1 MRVRFLIVLL
11 LLSISAMA
19 QQLPTGMVYG
29 KVIDEQGH
37 PIEMANV
44 VVPELLAGYTT
55 NSRGYY
61 ELTLLS
67 DTTWTIHFS
76 FVGYEQKQATVRL
89 KSGERRKLDMVLHST
104 ATVLPDAVISDR
116 ATDASSLTRLDAK
129 QATLLPT
136 MGGGIETLIKT
147 LPGVVSNNELSSQY
161 RVRGGNFDENLIYV
175 NGIEIYRPFLVGSGQ
190 QEGLSFVNSRLVNN
204 IEFSAG
210 GFAAEYGDKMSS
222 VLDVTY
228 KTPRE
233 FGASLS
239 LSLLGAEAHVEG
251 ATKNEKFS
259 YLVGARYKNTAL
271 ALGMMDTKGDY
282 RPNFTD
288 AQALFNYKFNAKW
301 DLSFL
306 GYYSKNRYMLIPQN
320 AQVNFGT
327 IDLPLQLNVYF
338 DGQEV
343 DDYATGLG
351 ALTLSFKP
359 NNNLDLKLIAT
370 AYSAYETERYDIQE
384 QYNFGVRN
392 TSFGS
397 ESFGEVIENHEVGT
411 LTKHARNAFYAQV
424 YNIDHK
430 GMYAMDNN
438 LLKWGI
444 RFQHQNI
451 DDVVNEWQIMDS
463 AGYILPHAPDVIGG
477 YPDVLPEIG
486 TDFMHR
492 SNNILSVNN
501 IDGFVQNSWTI
512 PYRDKG
518 EFVITGG
525 VRANYW
531 GYNKKVYVSPRAGI
545 AYKPSE
551 SKREVVYRLSGGVYN
566 QTPFYRE
573 IRNRDGT
580 LFKDAKAQQSY
591 QVVAGNDFK
600 FRAWERPFILTTEL
614 YFKYFTHVVPYDVDN
629 VRIRYYADQSAKA
642 YTTGIDI
649 KVNGEFVKGI
659 DSWASLSFM
668 RAREDIRGDYY
679 LLAAELDPQVSH
691 DYHRLNGGPAQG
703 ALRRPSKGKRLSFY
717 NHSDS
722 KVTDTIPLGWH
733 SRPSDQ
739 LVNFSLFFQDYIPFA
754 PTWRVNMTL
763 TFGTG
768 LPISDNN
775 SAFYSTSGRYK
786 PYRRVDIGFSKQL
799 ISEAS
804 SFSKKNPLR
813 YVRNMYLSVD
823 VFNLLNISNVIS
835 YNWVKYIDNNYYG
848 APNYLTPRYVNVKL
862 VMEF

>member
-1 MRVRFLIVLL
+1 MRAKFILIAFLLTSL
-11 LLSISAMA
+11 FASA
-19 QQLPTGMVYG
+19 QQLPTATVYG

-44 VVPELLAGYTT
+44 VVPELLVGYTT

-61 ELTLLS
+61 ELSLLS
-67 DTTWTIHFS
+67 DSTWTIHFS
-76 FVGYEQKQATVRL
+76 FIGYEQRHVSVRL
-89 KSGERRKLDMVLHST
+89 KQGEKRKLDVVLAST

-116 ATDASSLTRLDAK
+116 AVEASSLTRLNPK

-136 MGGGIETLIKT
+136 MGGGVETLIKT

-190 QEGLSFVNSRLVNN
+190 QEGLSFVNSQLVSN

-228 KTPRE
+228 KTPKE
-233 FGASLS
+233 AAGSLS

-271 ALGMMDTKGDY
+271 ALGMMNTKGDY

-288 AQALFNYKFNAKW
+288 AQALFNYKFNDKW

-306 GYYSKNRYMLIPQN
+306 GYYSKNRYIMIPQT
-320 AQVNFGT
+320 ARINFGNV
-327 IDLPLQLNVYF
+327 DVPLQVNVYF
-338 DGQEV
+338 EGQEI
-343 DDYATGLG
+343 DDYSTGLG
-351 ALTLSFKP
+351 AMTLSYKLSKDL
-359 NNNLDLKLIAT
+359 NLKWIAS
-370 AYSAYETERYDIQE
+370 AYSAYETETYDLQE
-384 QYNFGVRN
+384 QYFFGIRN
-392 TSFGS
+392 TSVGT
-397 ESFGEVIENHEVGT
+397 EQYGEVIDNHEVGT
-411 LTKHARNAFYAQV
+411 MTKHARNGFYAQV
-424 YNIDHK
+424 YNLDHK
-430 GMYAMDNN
+430 GLYAFHNS
-438 LLKWGI
+438 LLKWGL
-444 RFQHQNI
+444 RFQHQEI
-451 DDVVNEWQIMDS
+451 DDVVDEWQMMDS
-463 AGYILPHAPDVIGG
+463 AGYSLPHVPDMIGS
-477 YPDVLPEIG
+477 YPDVLPDIEM
-486 TDFMHR
+486 DFVHKAH
-492 SNNILSVNN
+492 NKLSVNN
-501 IDGFVQNSWTI
+501 FDGFVQNSWTLH
-512 PYRDKG
+512 YKDKG

-531 GYNKKVYVSPRAGI
+531 GYNNKVYVSPRAGV
-545 AYKPSE
+545 AYKPESE
-551 SKREVVYRLSGGVYN
+551 KSEMVYRLSGGVYN
-566 QTPFYRE
+566 QIPFYRE
-573 IRNRDGT
+573 IRNRDGS
-580 LFKDAKAQQSY
+580 LFENAEAQQSY

-600 FRAWERPFILTTEL
+600 FHAWNRPFILTTEL
-614 YFKYFTHVVPYDVDN
+614 YYKYFTHVIPYDVDN

-642 YTTGIDI
+642 YATGLDF

-679 LLAAELDPQVSH
+679 LVDADGN
-691 DYHRLNGGPAQG
+691 RLP
-703 ALRRPSKGKRLSFY
+703 FY
-717 NHSDS
+717 NHSDAQ
-722 KVTDTIPLGWH
+722 VHDTVYLGWH
-733 SRPSDQ
+733 ARPSNQ
-739 LVNFSLFFQDYIPFA
+739 LVYFSLFFQDYIPFA

-768 LPISDNN
+768 LPVSDNN
-775 SAFYSTSGRYK
+775 SDFYSTSRNY
-786 PYRRVDIGFSKQL
+786 PAYRRVDIGFSKQL

-804 SFSKKNPLR
+804 SFRKGNPLR
-813 YVRNMYLSVD
+813 YIRNMFVSVD
-823 VFNLLNISNVIS
+823 VFNLLDIPNTIS
-835 YNWVKYIDNNYYG
+835 YTWVKYIDNRYYG
-848 APNYLTPRYVNVKL
+848 VNNYLTPRYVNVKL